1 MKIRSMIFF
10 IAMMCAA
17 SNVKAQRGGD
27 TFNPLPQRTVETDR
41 EALRLMRNDKL
52 DLVLP
57 IAMRRNNV
65 DMWIH
70 VSRGGDPLA
79 HYFGSFSGYLIF
91 TDLGGKIERAIFG
104 GSPGTVE
111 KIDVEGSWHLRR
123 AFGNYNYNNTDP
135 KQGFSIP
142 EIYEEITEYVAKHD
156 PQTIAVNFSDWLK
169 EADGISYSSYL
180 KLEKILGPKYSQRIE
195 SAENLITDFVVRRT
209 SREVAAQTEVLALAR
224 QRVLQ
229 NIAKI
234 IPGMTTIGDIGG
246 RLYYSAGTKPQE
258 TEKDFPPS
266 VRWISGDRDYVLRP
280 GDFFVGG
287 GGSSPRGSYMGFGVD
302 TKIHVYILREGETK
316 APDFIQRV
324 FDKAIA
330 GQWLMKQGMKVGMT
344 AKESLDAMVKLMEDA
359 GYHYTPFIDS
369 HEYLLDGTQDGDED
383 YRMIQ
388 RELAGKGTDYAGFS
402 IDNHN
407 FGILGSLGPSIGTF
421 RTDSWHL
428 EIQENNLF
436 AFEYMI
442 HMNID
447 ERPGYPLAINIS
459 NPQII
464 TNLGVEFIQPLNEE
478 IVLIR

>member
-1 MKIRSMIFF
+1 
-10 IAMMCAA
+10 
-17 SNVKAQRGGD
+17 
-27 TFNPLPQRTVETDR
+27 
-41 EALRLMRNDKL
+41 MRNDKL

-57 IAMRRNNV
+57 IAMHRNNV

-79 HYFGSFSGYLIF
+79 PYFGSFSGYLIF

-330 GQWLMKQGMKVGMT
+330 GQWLMKEGMKVGMT
-344 AKESLDAMVKLMEDA
+344 AKESLDAMVKTHGRCRLSL
-359 GYHYTPFIDS
+359 YTF
-369 HEYLLDGTQDGDED
+369 
-383 YRMIQ
+383 YR
-388 RELAGKGTDYAGFS
+388 FS
-402 IDNHN
+402 
-407 FGILGSLGPSIGTF
+407 
-421 RTDSWHL
+421 
-428 EIQENNLF
+428 
-436 AFEYMI
+436 
-442 HMNID
+442 
-447 ERPGYPLAINIS
+447 
-459 NPQII
+459 
-464 TNLGVEFIQPLNEE
+464 
-478 IVLIR
+478 